1 MRFFM
6 LGGGF
11 EVDLMTFFE
20 YIGLF
25 VFAASGAICAI
36 EKRMDFFGILT
47 LATVTAIGGGVTRDV
62 VTNIG
67 IPIFFSKSE
76 YMMIILIS
84 TILVILLRGSMKWKI
99 SFIMLDAVGLSVFTI
114 AAGIKAIESDYNF
127 MTFLFVSVITAVGG
141 GLIRDIL
148 AQEVPTI
155 LKREIYAV
163 ASLVG
168 AISFWMLYPLIGLT
182 ISSYLCLIF
191 IFSIRIITYYCQI
204 HLPYIEN
211 GKIHFKQDQ

>member
-67 IPIFFSKSE
+67 IPIF
-76 YMMIILIS
+76 
-84 TILVILLRGSMKWKI
+84 
-99 SFIMLDAVGLSVFTI
+99 
-114 AAGIKAIESDYNF
+114 
-127 MTFLFVSVITAVGG
+127 
-141 GLIRDIL
+141 
-148 AQEVPTI
+148 
-155 LKREIYAV
+155 
-163 ASLVG
+163 SLNLN
-168 AISFWMLYPLIGLT
+168 I
-182 ISSYLCLIF
+182 
-191 IFSIRIITYYCQI
+191 
-204 HLPYIEN
+204 
-211 GKIHFKQDQ
+211 